1 MVHIT
6 VAPLHKLLE
15 RGVEKC
21 PSLTCSELLLQQNI
35 YECETVHSKLCDII
49 FILVCVMPL
58 LLMSS
63 ADSCVVCLSLA
74 KVCMHNSQLRL
85 PAECTQESAFEIILH
100 THNLIG
106 GCHILHV

>member
-1 MVHIT
+1 MVHTT

-21 PSLTCSELLLQQNI
+21 PSLTCSEPLLQQNI
-35 YECETVHSKLCDII
+35 YECETVHSKLCDIQI

-63 ADSCVVCLSLA
+63 TDSCVVCLSLA
-74 KVCMHNSQLRL
+74 KVCMRNNKLRP

-100 THNLIG
+100 NIT
-106 GCHILHV
+106 